1 MIKVFGKPIRVNKA
15 STDKTSKDV
24 GANLFIGNLDPD
36 VDEKV
41 RGGGKV
47 NGFVLQ
53 GARSGGN
60 MMPLRHICYSPFL
73 ARPYSKLSTIN
84 PLAPQS

>member
-1 MIKVFGKPIRVNKA
+1 MDAHFSLLLVDHHLSLQAIKILNMIKVFGKPIRVNKA

-41 RGGGKV
+41 SWCLHQQTEGGAAWV
-47 NGFVLQ
+47 S
-53 GARSGGN
+53 RE
-60 MMPLRHICYSPFL
+60 ICEML
-73 ARPYSKLSTIN
+73 
-84 PLAPQS
+84 